1 MFETASIDVDN
12 GQTFDVIAN
21 NVSRENIFIK
31 NATFNGKPFN
41 RTYLTHAEIMY
52 GGELIFTMG
61 NTPNKL
67 WGADTD
73 SAPPDTGIGQFLHT
87 ESLPEG
93 SR

>member
-1 MFETASIDVDN
+1 
-12 GQTFDVIAN
+12 
-21 NVSRENIFIK
+21 
-31 NATFNGKPFN
+31 
-41 RTYLTHAEIMY
+41 MY
-52 GGELIFTMG
+52 GGELIFTIG